1 MGILSPTVSMTR
13 YKVEGS
19 LNDPFHDSVSR
30 GLNQYSISEIDN
42 DVSEKAV
49 GWTSFNHPYKP
60 GFDGLSYMFG
70 TYLIFSLRVDKK
82 SLSSKIVKKHLLL
95 EETKRLSESG
105 REFFSKNEKMMI
117 KDQVINSLCLR
128 TPATPNIYD
137 LVWNYEA
144 GWLWFF
150 TTLKSANEELETLF
164 SKSFKLTLIRLFPYT
179 QADTES
185 ELTDSQRE
193 KLNKLAHSE
202 F

>member
-1 MGILSPTVSMTR
+1 MTR
-13 YKVEGS
+13 YNVEGR
-19 LNDPFHDSVSR
+19 LNDSFHDSVTR
-30 GLNQYSISEIDN
+30 GLNQFCISEIDN

-49 GWTSFNHPYKP
+49 GWTSFHHPYQP
-60 GFDGLSYMFG
+60 GFDDLSYMFG
-70 TYLIFSLRVDKK
+70 TYLIFSLRIDKK
-82 SLSSKIVKKHLLL
+82 SLSSKIIKKHILI
-95 EETKRLSESG
+95 EETKRLAESG

-137 LVWNYEA
+137 IVWNYED
-144 GWLWFF
+144 GCLWFL

-179 QADTES
+179 QADIAADLS
-185 ELTDSQRE
+185 DSQRG
-193 KLNKLAHSE
+193 KLNTLTHSE